1 MKILKQNKKDFFK
14 MIRNQYY
21 AEKLSISANYISNIY
36 GGYGCSELIAK
47 GLISVR
53 YKIPINDEKMPELLD
68 EYFYEEKD

>member
-1 MKILKQNKKDFFK
+1 MKILKENKKDFFK

-47 GLISVR
+47 VSSR
-53 YKIPINDEKMPELLD
+53 YAAGIRGAPQSS
-68 EYFYEEKD
+68 